1 MQFTYIGAS
10 MHSRTPFTYR
20 IPKEERSLVITLN
33 LVYLAV
39 PVLLA
44 ARCYIDPAFFMK
56 PVPPGQADNDKK
68 RN

>member
-1 MQFTYIGAS
+1 MQWTYIGAS
-10 MHSRTPFTYR
+10 VHSRTPFTYR
-20 IPKEERSLVITLN
+20 IPKEEWRLVMTLN

-68 RN
+68 RK